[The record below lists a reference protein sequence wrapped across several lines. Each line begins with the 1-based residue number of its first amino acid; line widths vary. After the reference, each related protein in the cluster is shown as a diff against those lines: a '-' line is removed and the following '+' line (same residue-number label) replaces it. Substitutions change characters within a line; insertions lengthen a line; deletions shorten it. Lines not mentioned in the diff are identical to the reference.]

1 MASVRIERIEIGAFG
16 CLSGVVIEPSDGIN
30 LIEADNESG
39 KSTLAAFI
47 KFILYGFSSTR
58 SQSIAENERKLY
70 IPWNGTRAFGSIVF
84 SAPGGRFRVARA
96 YDLPSKETV
105 EMTDLQTGREVFRS
119 LVPGEVLLGVPEEVY
134 QKSAYFRQ
142 LFQSKNGD
150 ESLADQVRNL
160 VFSADER
167 ISAANAEKRLRE
179 AEAELK
185 NRQNRGVIPELEAQL
200 ARFRAE
206 SEQAI
211 RQNSEIRR
219 CNEAISE
226 NGARLGEIRRIV
238 SRLQAER
245 GNIDGYEAFCRL
257 RRLSEVKAEEE
268 AAKKKYDD
276 AAGAF
281 PDARIPDSDFING
294 LIKDNAEYK
303 SLVRDRDRL
312 EEESREAVKA
322 FEESRR
328 AVAVWDGQEERVKS
342 ALAREKKLFPIFA
355 LLALLFAAAGVAF
368 AFLFDGLAVAAAGAA
383 CLFLGCAVAAAVIK
397 IKARALPAKYG
408 FESAEALE
416 DALSELPQIERQ
428 ADIDEKRTYSLK
440 AEYGRLSDRCAQAGK
455 SIAERISRYCPEG
468 ESGTCDAAGGQID
481 LLLERSENAKKLLS
495 EYESRRRTRESM
507 FEGVDIDALAKR
519 AEGAVPPERTVSEV
533 ERELNFNT
541 QKQKLLEEKK
551 QELEKEKARL
561 ESGAADPALLC
572 GKTGA
577 AEQQLEKANRRLA
590 AIRLALEVLE
600 ESSAYMKSTIAPKL
614 TEYASGYFDY
624 ATAGKYP
631 VLHLDTRMGMAVE
644 TPLIQSLDFLSSGTK
659 DAAYLCLRLALLRL
673 IYQQA
678 AVPPVIL
685 DDAFA
690 RLDDKRLETM
700 ISVITEFSQA
710 EKAQVLMFTCTPRER
725 EALEGLGKN
734 INRLEIKKA
743 AVC

>member
-84 SAPGGRFRVARA
+84 SAPGGRFRVARS

-355 LLALLFAAAGVAF
+355 LLALLFAAAGVTF

-710 EKAQVLMFTCTPRER
+710 EKAQVFMFTCTPRER
-725 EALEGLGKN
+725 EALERLGKN

>member
-281 PDARIPDSDFING
+281 PDARIPDSAFING

-303 SLVRDRDRL
+303 SLVRDRERL

-383 CLFLGCAVAAAVIK
+383 GLFLGCAVAAAVIK

-440 AEYGRLSDRCAQAGK
+440 AEYGRISDRCAQAGK

-710 EKAQVLMFTCTPRER
+710 EKAQVFMFTCTPRER
-725 EALEGLGKN
+725 EALERLGKN

>member
-226 NGARLGEIRRIV
+226 NGARLGEVRRIV
-238 SRLQAER
+238 SRLQTER

-355 LLALLFAAAGVAF
+355 LLALLFAAAGVAA
-368 AFLFDGLAVAAAGAA
+368 AFVFDGLAVAAAGAA
-383 CLFLGCAVAAAVIK
+383 GLFLGCAVAAAVIK

-468 ESGTCDAAGGQID
+468 GSGTCDAAGGQID

-561 ESGAADPALLC
+561 ESAAADPALLC

-710 EKAQVLMFTCTPRER
+710 EKAQVFMFTCTPRER
-725 EALEGLGKN
+725 EALERLGKN

>member
-281 PDARIPDSDFING
+281 PDARIPDSAFING

-342 ALAREKKLFPIFA
+342 ALAHEKKLFPIFA

-383 CLFLGCAVAAAVIK
+383 GLFLGCAVAAAVIK

-710 EKAQVLMFTCTPRER
+710 EKAQVFMFTCTPRER
-725 EALEGLGKN
+725 EALERLGKN

>member
-238 SRLQAER
+238 SRLQTER

-257 RRLSEVKAEEE
+257 RRLSGVKAEEE

-368 AFLFDGLAVAAAGAA
+368 AFLFDGLAVAAVGAA

-710 EKAQVLMFTCTPRER
+710 EKAQVFMFTCTPRER

>member
-281 PDARIPDSDFING
+281 PDARIPDSAFING

-303 SLVRDRDRL
+303 SLVRDRERL

-383 CLFLGCAVAAAVIK
+383 GLFLFCAVAAAVIK

-440 AEYGRLSDRCAQAGK
+440 AEYGRISDRCAQAGK

-710 EKAQVLMFTCTPRER
+710 EKAQVFMFTCTPRER
-725 EALEGLGKN
+725 EALERLGKN

>member
-84 SAPGGRFRVARA
+84 SAPGGRFRVARS

-383 CLFLGCAVAAAVIK
+383 GLFLGCAVAAAVIK

-710 EKAQVLMFTCTPRER
+710 EKAQVFMFTCTPRER
-725 EALEGLGKN
+725 EALERLGKN

>member
-142 LFQSKNGD
+142 LFQNKNGD

-226 NGARLGEIRRIV
+226 NGARLGEIRKIV

-281 PDARIPDSDFING
+281 PDARIPDSAFING

-303 SLVRDRDRL
+303 SLVRDRERL

-342 ALAREKKLFPIFA
+342 ALAHEKKLFPIFA

-710 EKAQVLMFTCTPRER
+710 EKAQVFMFTCTPRER
-725 EALEGLGKN
+725 EALERLGKN

>member
-211 RQNSEIRR
+211 RQNGEIRR

-328 AVAVWDGQEERVKS
+328 AVAVWDGQEECVKS

-710 EKAQVLMFTCTPRER
+710 EKAQVFMFTCTPRER
-725 EALEGLGKN
+725 EALERLGKN

>member
-226 NGARLGEIRRIV
+226 NGARLGEVRKIV

-368 AFLFDGLAVAAAGAA
+368 AFLFGGLAVAAAGAA
-383 CLFLGCAVAAAVIK
+383 CLFLFCAVAAAVIK

-710 EKAQVLMFTCTPRER
+710 EKAQVFMFTCTPRER
-725 EALEGLGKN
+725 EALERLGKN

>member
-281 PDARIPDSDFING
+281 PDARIPDSAFING

-397 IKARALPAKYG
+397 IKARELPAKYG

-541 QKQKLLEEKK
+541 QKQKLLEERK

-710 EKAQVLMFTCTPRER
+710 EKAQVFMFTCTPRER
-725 EALEGLGKN
+725 EALERLGKN

>member
-383 CLFLGCAVAAAVIK
+383 GLFLGCAVAAAVIK

-440 AEYGRLSDRCAQAGK
+440 AEYGRISDRCAQAGK

-572 GKTGA
+572 GKAGA

-710 EKAQVLMFTCTPRER
+710 EKAQVFMFTCTPRER
-725 EALEGLGKN
+725 EALERLGKN

>member
-84 SAPGGRFRVARA
+84 SAPGGRFRVARS

-226 NGARLGEIRRIV
+226 NGARLGEVRKIV
-238 SRLQAER
+238 SRLQTER

-281 PDARIPDSDFING
+281 PDARIPDSAFING

-342 ALAREKKLFPIFA
+342 ALAHEKKLFPIFA

-383 CLFLGCAVAAAVIK
+383 GLFLFCAVVAAVIK
-397 IKARALPAKYG
+397 IKARSLPAKYG

-455 SIAERISRYCPEG
+455 SIAERISRYCSEG

-572 GKTGA
+572 GKAGA

-710 EKAQVLMFTCTPRER
+710 EKAQVFMFTCTPRER
-725 EALEGLGKN
+725 EALERLGKN

>member
-1 MASVRIERIEIGAFG
+1 M
-16 CLSGVVIEPSDGIN
+16 
-30 LIEADNESG
+30 
-39 KSTLAAFI
+39 
-47 KFILYGFSSTR
+47 
-58 SQSIAENERKLY
+58 
-70 IPWNGTRAFGSIVF
+70 
-84 SAPGGRFRVARA
+84 
-96 YDLPSKETV
+96 
-105 EMTDLQTGREVFRS
+105 
-119 LVPGEVLLGVPEEVY
+119 
-134 QKSAYFRQ
+134 
-142 LFQSKNGD
+142 
-150 ESLADQVRNL
+150 
-160 VFSADER
+160 
-167 ISAANAEKRLRE
+167 
-179 AEAELK
+179 
-185 NRQNRGVIPELEAQL
+185 
-200 ARFRAE
+200 
-206 SEQAI
+206 
-211 RQNSEIRR
+211 
-219 CNEAISE
+219 
-226 NGARLGEIRRIV
+226 
-238 SRLQAER
+238 
-245 GNIDGYEAFCRL
+245 
-257 RRLSEVKAEEE
+257 
-268 AAKKKYDD
+268 
-276 AAGAF
+276 
-281 PDARIPDSDFING
+281 
-294 LIKDNAEYK
+294 
-303 SLVRDRDRL
+303 
-312 EEESREAVKA
+312 
-322 FEESRR
+322 
-328 AVAVWDGQEERVKS
+328 AVWDGQEERVKS

-355 LLALLFAAAGVAF
+355 LLALLFAAAGVAA
-368 AFLFDGLAVAAAGAA
+368 AFVFDGLAVAAAGAA
-383 CLFLGCAVAAAVIK
+383 GLFLGCAVAAAVIK

-468 ESGTCDAAGGQID
+468 GSGTCDAAGGQID

-507 FEGVDIDALAKR
+507 FEGVDIDAPAKR

-561 ESGAADPALLC
+561 ESAAADPALLC

-710 EKAQVLMFTCTPRER
+710 EKAQVFMFTCTPRER
-725 EALEGLGKN
+725 EALERLGKN

>member
-226 NGARLGEIRRIV
+226 NGARLGEIRKIV

-383 CLFLGCAVAAAVIK
+383 GLFLGCAVAAAVIK

-710 EKAQVLMFTCTPRER
+710 EKAQVFMFTCTPRER
-725 EALEGLGKN
+725 EALERLGKN

>member
-1 MASVRIERIEIGAFG
+1 MVSVRIERIEIGAFG

-226 NGARLGEIRRIV
+226 NGARLGEIRKIV

-281 PDARIPDSDFING
+281 PNARIPDSDFING

-644 TPLIQSLDFLSSGTK
+644 TPLIQRLDFLSSGTK

-710 EKAQVLMFTCTPRER
+710 EKAQVFMFTCTPRER
-725 EALEGLGKN
+725 EALERLGKN

>member
-84 SAPGGRFRVARA
+84 SAPGGRFRVARS

-281 PDARIPDSDFING
+281 PDARIPDSAFING

-312 EEESREAVKA
+312 EEESREAIKA

-355 LLALLFAAAGVAF
+355 LLALLFAAAGVAA
-368 AFLFDGLAVAAAGAA
+368 AFVFDGLAVAAAGAA
-383 CLFLGCAVAAAVIK
+383 GLFLGCAVAAAVIK
-397 IKARALPAKYG
+397 IKARSLPAKYG

-468 ESGTCDAAGGQID
+468 GSGTCDAAGGQID

-710 EKAQVLMFTCTPRER
+710 EKAQVFMFTCTPRER
-725 EALEGLGKN
+725 EALERLGKN

>member
-1 MASVRIERIEIGAFG
+1 MASVRIERIEIGAFS

-226 NGARLGEIRRIV
+226 NGARLGEVRRIV

-281 PDARIPDSDFING
+281 PDARIPDSAFING

-342 ALAREKKLFPIFA
+342 ALAHEKKLFPIFA

-468 ESGTCDAAGGQID
+468 EIGTCDAAGGQID

-577 AEQQLEKANRRLA
+577 AEQQLEKANLRLA

-600 ESSAYMKSTIAPKL
+600 ESSAYMKSTIVPKL

-710 EKAQVLMFTCTPRER
+710 EKAQVFMFTCTPRER
-725 EALEGLGKN
+725 EALERLGKN
-734 INRLEIKKA
+734 INRLEIKKT

>member
-84 SAPGGRFRVARA
+84 SAPGGRFRVARS

-167 ISAANAEKRLRE
+167 ISAAKAEKRLRE

-226 NGARLGEIRRIV
+226 NGARLGEVRKIV

-281 PDARIPDSDFING
+281 PDARIPDSAFING

-577 AEQQLEKANRRLA
+577 AKQQLEKANRRLA

-710 EKAQVLMFTCTPRER
+710 EKAQVFMFTCTPRER

>member
-281 PDARIPDSDFING
+281 PDARIPDSAFING

-355 LLALLFAAAGVAF
+355 LLALLFAAAGVTF

-397 IKARALPAKYG
+397 IKARELPAKYG

-710 EKAQVLMFTCTPRER
+710 EKAQVFMFTCTPRER
-725 EALEGLGKN
+725 EALERLGKN

>member
-142 LFQSKNGD
+142 LFQNKNGD

-342 ALAREKKLFPIFA
+342 ALAHEKKLFPIFA

-383 CLFLGCAVAAAVIK
+383 GLFLFCAVAAAVIK

-541 QKQKLLEEKK
+541 QKQKLLEERK

-710 EKAQVLMFTCTPRER
+710 EKAQVFMFTCTPRER

>member
-383 CLFLGCAVAAAVIK
+383 CLFLFCAVAAAVIK

-710 EKAQVLMFTCTPRER
+710 EKAQVFMFTCTPRER

>member
-1 MASVRIERIEIGAFG
+1 MVSVRIERIEIGAFG

-226 NGARLGEIRRIV
+226 NGARLGEIRKIV

-281 PDARIPDSDFING
+281 PNARIPDSDFING

-710 EKAQVLMFTCTPRER
+710 EKAQVFMFTCTPRER
-725 EALEGLGKN
+725 EALERLGKN

>member
-142 LFQSKNGD
+142 LFQNRNGD

-226 NGARLGEIRRIV
+226 NGARLGEVRRIV

-281 PDARIPDSDFING
+281 PDARIPDSAFING

-355 LLALLFAAAGVAF
+355 LLALLFAAAGVTF

-600 ESSAYMKSTIAPKL
+600 ESSAYMKSTIVPKL
-614 TEYASGYFDY
+614 TEYASGYFDN

-710 EKAQVLMFTCTPRER
+710 EKAQVFMFTCTPRER

>member
-355 LLALLFAAAGVAF
+355 LLALLFAAAGVTF

-561 ESGAADPALLC
+561 ESGAADPALLR
-572 GKTGA
+572 GKAGA
-577 AEQQLEKANRRLA
+577 AKQQLEKANRRLA

-614 TEYASGYFDY
+614 TEYASGYFDN

-690 RLDDKRLETM
+690 RLDNKRLETM

-710 EKAQVLMFTCTPRER
+710 EKAQVFMFTCTPRER
-725 EALEGLGKN
+725 EALERLGKN

>member
-281 PDARIPDSDFING
+281 PDARIPDSAFING

-383 CLFLGCAVAAAVIK
+383 GLFLGCAVAAAVIK

-710 EKAQVLMFTCTPRER
+710 EKAQVFMFTCTPRER
-725 EALEGLGKN
+725 EALERLGKN

>member
-281 PDARIPDSDFING
+281 PDARIPDSAFING

-355 LLALLFAAAGVAF
+355 LLALLFAAAGVTF

-397 IKARALPAKYG
+397 IKARELPAKYG

-541 QKQKLLEEKK
+541 QKQKLLEERK

-710 EKAQVLMFTCTPRER
+710 EKAQVFMFTCTPRER
-725 EALEGLGKN
+725 EALERLGKN

>member
-383 CLFLGCAVAAAVIK
+383 GLFLGCAVAAAVIK

-495 EYESRRRTRESM
+495 EYETRRRTRESM

-710 EKAQVLMFTCTPRER
+710 EKAQVFMFTCTPRER
-725 EALEGLGKN
+725 EALERLGKN

>member
-383 CLFLGCAVAAAVIK
+383 GLFLGCAVAAAVIK

-710 EKAQVLMFTCTPRER
+710 EKAQVFMFTCTPRER
-725 EALEGLGKN
+725 EALERLGKN

>member
-84 SAPGGRFRVARA
+84 SAPGGRFRVARS

-281 PDARIPDSDFING
+281 PNARIPDSDFING

-355 LLALLFAAAGVAF
+355 LLALLFAAAGVTF

-383 CLFLGCAVAAAVIK
+383 GLFLGCAVAAAVIK

-440 AEYGRLSDRCAQAGK
+440 AEYGRISDRCAQAGK

-572 GKTGA
+572 GKTDA

-710 EKAQVLMFTCTPRER
+710 EKAQVFMFTCTPRER
-725 EALEGLGKN
+725 EALERLGKN

>member
-226 NGARLGEIRRIV
+226 NGARLGEIRKIV

-281 PDARIPDSDFING
+281 PDARIPDSAFING

-303 SLVRDRDRL
+303 SLVRDRERL

-342 ALAREKKLFPIFA
+342 ALAHEKKLFPIFA

-710 EKAQVLMFTCTPRER
+710 EKAQVFMFTCTPRER
-725 EALEGLGKN
+725 EALERLGKN

>member
-226 NGARLGEIRRIV
+226 NGARLGEVRRIV
-238 SRLQAER
+238 SRLQTER

-355 LLALLFAAAGVAF
+355 LLALLFAAAGVAA
-368 AFLFDGLAVAAAGAA
+368 AFVFDGLAVAAAGAA
-383 CLFLGCAVAAAVIK
+383 GLFLGCAVAAAVIK

-468 ESGTCDAAGGQID
+468 GSGTCDAAGGQID

-614 TEYASGYFDY
+614 TEYASGYFDN

-710 EKAQVLMFTCTPRER
+710 EKAQVFMFTCTPRER
-725 EALEGLGKN
+725 EALERLGKN

>member
-245 GNIDGYEAFCRL
+245 DNIDGYEAFCRL

-383 CLFLGCAVAAAVIK
+383 GLFLSCAVAAAVIK
-397 IKARALPAKYG
+397 IKARSLPAKYG

-455 SIAERISRYCPEG
+455 SIAERISRYFPEG

-614 TEYASGYFDY
+614 TEYASGYFDN

-710 EKAQVLMFTCTPRER
+710 EKAQVFMFTCTPRER

>member
-1 MASVRIERIEIGAFG
+1 MASVRIDRIEIGAFG

-119 LVPGEVLLGVPEEVY
+119 LVPGEVLFGVPEEVY

-142 LFQSKNGD
+142 LFQNKNGD

-226 NGARLGEIRRIV
+226 NGARLGEVRKIV

-281 PDARIPDSDFING
+281 PDARIPDSAFING

-383 CLFLGCAVAAAVIK
+383 CLFLFCAVAAAVIK

-519 AEGAVPPERTVSEV
+519 AEGAVPPERSVSEV

-614 TEYASGYFDY
+614 TEYASGYFDN

-710 EKAQVLMFTCTPRER
+710 EKAQVFMFTCTPRER
-725 EALEGLGKN
+725 EALERLGKN

>member
-185 NRQNRGVIPELEAQL
+185 NRQNRGIIPELEAQL

-226 NGARLGEIRRIV
+226 NGARLGEIRKIV

-245 GNIDGYEAFCRL
+245 GNIDGYEAFCLL

-281 PDARIPDSDFING
+281 PNARIPDSDFING

-710 EKAQVLMFTCTPRER
+710 EKAQVFMFTCTPRER
-725 EALEGLGKN
+725 EALERLGKN

>member
-281 PDARIPDSDFING
+281 PNARIPDSDFING

-383 CLFLGCAVAAAVIK
+383 GLFLGCAVAAAVIK

-572 GKTGA
+572 GKAGA

-710 EKAQVLMFTCTPRER
+710 EKAQVFMFTCTPRER
-725 EALEGLGKN
+725 EALERLGKN

>member
-276 AAGAF
+276 AAGTF
-281 PDARIPDSDFING
+281 PDARIPDSAFING

-355 LLALLFAAAGVAF
+355 LLALLFAAIGVAF

-710 EKAQVLMFTCTPRER
+710 EKAQVFMFTCTPRER